1 MRQTQ
6 GNFRRSWNSMADDQD
21 IIAQLRNAIV
31 PERRTPRYEQLEAA
45 LDAAIA
51 DGRLAPGAVLP
62 REPDLAAGLGLSRQT
77 VGRALNDL
85 AERGLVI
92 RRRGVGTF
100 IAPRRVEQPLDR
112 LYSFV
117 HTLASSGQP
126 PVAQLLGV
134 RLTAD
139 DAASPLLT
147 GAAGGLVV
155 EIGRL
160 FYFDDVPVVVE
171 HAFLPVEYGQRLPL
185 DRLADGVID
194 DLLRELCG
202 IDIDRGEE
210 ILSMTALPKSTAAI
224 LRLRSGAPAFSIVRT
239 AYAGARVMQMRRSLI
254 RGDRARFRV
263 KLAGPNLKLVT
274 AEVAQRLD
282 AS

>member
-1 MRQTQ
+1 MTTGDQEI
-6 GNFRRSWNSMADDQD
+6 MAL
-21 IIAQLRNAIV
+21 LRNAIV
-31 PERRTPRYEQLEAA
+31 PESRTPRFEQLEAA
-45 LDAAIA
+45 LDAAIV

-117 HTLASSGQP
+117 HTLASAGRP
-126 PVAQLLGV
+126 PAAQLLGV

-139 DAASPLLT
+139 DEASRLLT
-147 GAAGGLVV
+147 GSADGLVV

-160 FYFDDVPVVVE
+160 FYFEDVPVVLE
-171 HAFLPVEYGQRLPL
+171 HAYLPVEYGQRLPL

-202 IDIDRGEE
+202 VDIDRGEE
-210 ILSMTALPKSTAAI
+210 VLSMATLPKSAAAL
-224 LRLRSGAPAFSIVRT
+224 LRLRPGAPAFSIVRT

-263 KLAGPNLKLVT
+263 QLVGANLKRIT

-282 AS
+282 PADQSG